1 MADIYLGLTAGTA
14 ILLPPI
20 RWTGGGNPGMPID
33 HTKQIDKATML
44 DGSPRFNFRFH
55 HPRRWQLAWEMLTAA
70 ELAEFLTLHAYESE
84 LAFQN
89 NWMSA
94 DWLDVVITAFEPAP
108 VLTVGSVGCR
118 YNLTMTL
125 DEVI

>member
-1 MADIYLGLTAGTA
+1 MADIYLGLTVGTA
-14 ILLPPI
+14 VLLPPI

-44 DGSPRFNFRFH
+44 DGSPRYNFRFH
-55 HPRRWQLAWEMLTAA
+55 HPRRWVLSWEMLTALEFA
-70 ELAEFLTLHAYESE
+70 SFLTLHAHESE

-94 DWLDVVITAFEPAP
+94 DWLTVVMWPLQYDP
-108 VLTVGSVGCR
+108 VLKVGATGCR

-125 DEVI
+125 EEVI